1 MSTLRPT
8 VAPTPTPSAAPP
20 RRRLN
25 QAIVS
30 GPLDQVD
37 QLARAVTPMP
47 GYTVEPLA
55 LYQSGRGEVKAV
67 KVLYQPATTEP
78 PDCTDQLNRTLLNT
92 AIRNNLTAIRT
103 EPNCTTSTRPA
114 WQGHP
119 YSWEGNPYSWEG
131 NPFTG
136 DGGAYAWE
144 GNPYAQPQPQAA
156 AKVAHVV
163 PAGASVAAAQAL
175 FAAQDAFARIQVAEN
190 GKRIAALGEK
200 LGQGVRVA
208 IFDTCPS
215 AQGLGALPAGPL
227 PWLHPHWN
235 APLLPAGEFSDHG
248 LFIASL
254 INFVAPS
261 ADIHLYQVLGGDV
274 FGDTA
279 TLVKAMGDFLND
291 TATSPA
297 VISLSLGSMC
307 CDGGAMPA
315 VEGLIWEAQRRGMVI
330 CAASGNNGRRAMK
343 AATIP
348 PAQMPA
354 ALRNVIAVAAANRQD
369 IRASY
374 SHRGDIAAPGGETAG
389 AAGPNG
395 FDDIIGLGTVSP
407 SGYIRMD
414 CGTSFATPL
423 VAGAAALVLA
433 DLVGRGASLDSG
445 MWRRVYDRLALGAVP
460 PAGEPDTLNTTG
472 LGAGVIR
479 IGGRNSIYGC

>member
-1 MSTLRPT
+1 MRTSRAT
-8 VAPTPTPSAAPP
+8 VAPTPAPNAAPP
-20 RRRLN
+20 RRIPN

-30 GPLDQVD
+30 GPRDQVD
-37 QLARAVTPMP
+37 RLAGLVAATS

-67 KVLYQPATTEP
+67 KVLYQPGPGEP
-78 PDCTDQLNRTLLNT
+78 ADSTGQLNRYLLDT
-92 AIRNNLTAIRT
+92 AIRNNLAEIRT

-114 WQGHP
+114 WQGD
-119 YSWEGNPYSWEG
+119 PYSWEG
-131 NPFTG
+131 NPFPG
-136 DGGAYAWE
+136 DGNAYAWE

-163 PAGASVAAAQAL
+163 PAGASVADGQAL
-175 FAAQDAFARIQVAEN
+175 FAQQDAFARIQVAES

-200 LGQGVRVA
+200 LGQGVQVA
-208 IFDTCPS
+208 IFDTCPTDQDL
-215 AQGLGALPAGPL
+215 AALKAGPL

-235 APLLPAGEFSDHG
+235 APLLPAGEYSDHG

-279 TLVKAMGDFLND
+279 TLVKAMGDFLNS
-291 TATSPA
+291 TPTGPA

-315 VEGLIWEAQRRGMVI
+315 VEGLIWEAQERGMVI
-330 CAASGNNGRRAMK
+330 CAAAGNNGRRALK

-374 SHRGDIAAPGGETAG
+374 SNLGDIAAPGGETAG

-407 SGYIRMD
+407 SGYVRMD

-433 DLVGRGASLDSG
+433 DLVERGAALDSG

-460 PAGEPDTLNTTG
+460 PAGEPDSLNTTG

-479 IGGRNSIYGC
+479 VGGRNSIYGC